1 MKLVSLNVGL
11 PGEVQWKGKPVW
23 TGIFK
28 SAVTGPRML
37 SRLNV
42 EGDAQADLTVHGGI
56 YKAVYG
62 YPVEHYDY
70 WREVLPEMEWKWGAF
85 GENFTTE
92 GLLENQLYI
101 GERFRIGTAELQV
114 TEPRLPCY
122 KLGIRFGRMDMVK
135 RFLESRR
142 TGFYFA
148 VVEPGIVEADDVF
161 KPTFRPTHNITIAD
175 ITRVYA
181 FEQDDLSTI
190 QRIIKIPYLSE
201 GWRDYFRQKLDIYR
215 NIYEDM
221 AAIPGKM
228 EMALVKTEKRQKR
241 KQSYEM

>member
-85 GENFTTE
+85 GKTLQPKAYWKTSSILVNAF
-92 GLLENQLYI
+92 GL
-101 GERFRIGTAELQV
+101 ER
-114 TEPRLPCY
+114 PSY
-122 KLGIRFGRMDMVK
+122 K
-135 RFLESRR
+135 
-142 TGFYFA
+142 
-148 VVEPGIVEADDVF
+148 
-161 KPTFRPTHNITIAD
+161 
-175 ITRVYA
+175 
-181 FEQDDLSTI
+181 
-190 QRIIKIPYLSE
+190 
-201 GWRDYFRQKLDIYR
+201 
-215 NIYEDM
+215 
-221 AAIPGKM
+221 
-228 EMALVKTEKRQKR
+228 
-241 KQSYEM
+241 